1 MTDEAESDA
10 FRAAQERQLEA
21 EMQAAVEGV
30 QGAVRRLM
38 HEGSVDPRLILLA
51 MARVMGELAAA
62 SALAE
67 GLDAEEMLGEV
78 GELVRQAGR
87 EGLDELRAAGLPTA
101 GNA

>member
-1 MTDEAESDA
+1 MTDGNET
-10 FRAAQERQLEA
+10 AQERRFEA
-21 EMQAAVEGV
+21 QMQAALEGV
-30 QGAVRRLM
+30 QDVVRRLV
-38 HEGSVDPRLILLA
+38 HEGGVDPRLILLA
-51 MARVMGELAAA
+51 MTQVIGELVAA